1 MKIKSGFIRRRKSKA
16 EEETRRERNCL
27 SRQEGNRPNRS
38 RQERSRQGA
47 RRRRVSP
54 AWFFLAPSL
63 TGICIFVLIPFA
75 DAVRRSFFDSRGTK
89 FLGLEVYE
97 GILGNQAFRLAAYN
111 TVRFMA
117 VALPLL
123 MAVSFALS
131 LLVYEFSR
139 KRSFFK
145 TILVLPVAVP
155 AASVV
160 LLWRMV
166 FCDQGMFNGIFHLTT
181 DWIHGPRSF
190 EVLVFAYLWKNTG
203 YQMLLWLA
211 ALAGIPDSL
220 YEAAAADGAG
230 PFQKL
235 IYITLPQ
242 VKGAA
247 GMILFLAVVNSFK
260 VFREAY
266 TVAGSY
272 PDEGIYMLQHLFNH
286 WYLNLDV
293 QKMSGAAVLLT
304 AAIAVPL
311 LIAVSR
317 KKEE

>member
-1 MKIKSGFIRRRKSKA
+1 MKIRSGFIWQKENKKRR
-16 EEETRRERNCL
+16 TRRL
-27 SRQEGNRPNRS
+27 
-38 RQERSRQGA
+38 
-47 RRRRVSP
+47 SP

-63 TGICIFVLIPFA
+63 TGICIFVLIPFL
-75 DAVRRSFFDSRGTK
+75 DAVRRSFFDSMGMK
-89 FLGLEVYE
+89 FLGFQVYE
-97 GILGNQAFRLAAYN
+97 GILGNTAFRLAVVN

-123 MAVSFALS
+123 MAVSFFLS
-131 LLVYEFSR
+131 LLVYQFG
-139 KRSFFK
+139 KKNSFFK
-145 TILVLPVAVP
+145 TVLVLPVAVP

-166 FCDQGMFNGIFHLTT
+166 FCEQGIMNELFRLQT
-181 DWIHGPRSF
+181 DWIYGPQSF
-190 EVLVFAYLWKNTG
+190 AVLVFAYLWKNTG

-220 YEAAAADGAG
+220 YEAADTDGAG
-230 PFQKL
+230 AVQKL
-235 IYITLPQ
+235 WYITIPQ

-266 TVAGSY
+266 TVAGAY
-272 PDEGIYMLQHLFNH
+272 PNDQIYLLQHLFNH
-286 WYLNLDV
+286 WYLNLDI
-293 QKMSGAAVLLT
+293 QKMSGAAVLMT
-304 AAIAVPL
+304 IVITVPL
-311 LIAVSR
+311 IAATMW